1 MDTDPPRVADYFLVA
16 GLPPTD
22 PQLLDDSLEVNL
34 RATEDLDPITDI
46 AVSIQNCTMIN
57 VRYYI
62 SDFCLIGKGLCS
74 RQDLAMV
81 NFCWI

>member
-46 AVSIQNCTMIN
+46 AVSIQNCTVLVIFAS
-57 VRYYI
+57 RE
-62 SDFCLIGKGLCS
+62 KGCVQVS
-74 RQDLAMV
+74 K
-81 NFCWI
+81 

>member
-46 AVSIQNCTMIN
+46 AVSIQNCTIIN
-57 VRYYI
+57 GRYE
-62 SDFCLIGKGLCS
+62 
-74 RQDLAMV
+74 
-81 NFCWI
+81 